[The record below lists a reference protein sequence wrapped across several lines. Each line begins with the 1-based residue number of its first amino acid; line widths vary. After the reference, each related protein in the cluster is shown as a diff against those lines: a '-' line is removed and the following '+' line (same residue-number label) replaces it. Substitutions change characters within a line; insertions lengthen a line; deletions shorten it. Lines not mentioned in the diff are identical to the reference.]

1 MPSFDKSIAAKI
13 RSLLARKPMLGLP
26 TYVRFPL
33 IADWESELYGQL
45 DTMQIELD
53 QTRHE
58 NEILRVDIGK
68 LRTENVQLRTKD
80 EKLGTENEKLKITIA
95 KLSKNSANSS
105 KPSSSDIVKP
115 KSQRKA
121 KKGKRAIG
129 AQHGHPRHE
138 RVPWPSDA
146 TDATHDYHLATCP
159 ECDGK
164 VIPTGGKPKVMQ
176 QVELPVM
183 PVVRHEHRS
192 HPFWCAKCNKVH
204 YMDFP
209 DEVVREGL
217 FKAHLTALVAYMKNV
232 CHASY
237 STIWKFIRDV
247 LHEKVSRGYLRK
259 VVEKVGHALDVTYQ
273 ELLDRLPLETNLNI
287 DETGGKE
294 NGNRFWIWVFK
305 ADLYVLFKIDKS
317 RGSKVLIDVLGEE
330 FIGTIGCDYFSAY
343 RKFMRDFGVTIQFCL
358 AHLIRDVRFLTSLP
372 DVESKAYGKRLLEAV
387 KNLFKVI
394 HESDGMTPEALTGGL
409 ETAKAA
415 IMAAALENIPSKL
428 DKDGKELKREVA
440 NMVKRFRDNGEAYF
454 TFITTPGMDPTNN
467 VAEQA
472 IRFVVIDRLVT
483 QGTRSA
489 KGRHTNE
496 RLWTV
501 IATCALQGRSAYN
514 FMLKAVEAY
523 FRSEPAPSLLTNTV

>member
-1 MPSFDKSIAAKI
+1 
-13 RSLLARKPMLGLP
+13 
-26 TYVRFPL
+26 
-33 IADWESELYGQL
+33 
-45 DTMQIELD
+45 
-53 QTRHE
+53 
-58 NEILRVDIGK
+58 
-68 LRTENVQLRTKD
+68 
-80 EKLGTENEKLKITIA
+80 
-95 KLSKNSANSS
+95 
-105 KPSSSDIVKP
+105 
-115 KSQRKA
+115 
-121 KKGKRAIG
+121 
-129 AQHGHPRHE
+129 
-138 RVPWPSDA
+138 
-146 TDATHDYHLATCP
+146 
-159 ECDGK
+159 
-164 VIPTGGKPKVMQ
+164 
-176 QVELPVM
+176 
-183 PVVRHEHRS
+183 
-192 HPFWCAKCNKVH
+192 
-204 YMDFP
+204 
-209 DEVVREGL
+209 
-217 FKAHLTALVAYMKNV
+217 MKNV

>member
-1 MPSFDKSIAAKI
+1 
-13 RSLLARKPMLGLP
+13 
-26 TYVRFPL
+26 
-33 IADWESELYGQL
+33 
-45 DTMQIELD
+45 
-53 QTRHE
+53 
-58 NEILRVDIGK
+58 
-68 LRTENVQLRTKD
+68 
-80 EKLGTENEKLKITIA
+80 
-95 KLSKNSANSS
+95 
-105 KPSSSDIVKP
+105 
-115 KSQRKA
+115 
-121 KKGKRAIG
+121 
-129 AQHGHPRHE
+129 
-138 RVPWPSDA
+138 
-146 TDATHDYHLATCP
+146 
-159 ECDGK
+159 
-164 VIPTGGKPKVMQ
+164 
-176 QVELPVM
+176 
-183 PVVRHEHRS
+183 
-192 HPFWCAKCNKVH
+192 
-204 YMDFP
+204 
-209 DEVVREGL
+209 
-217 FKAHLTALVAYMKNV
+217 
-232 CHASY
+232 
-237 STIWKFIRDV
+237 
-247 LHEKVSRGYLRK
+247 
-259 VVEKVGHALDVTYQ
+259 
-273 ELLDRLPLETNLNI
+273 
-287 DETGGKE
+287 
-294 NGNRFWIWVFK
+294 
-305 ADLYVLFKIDKS
+305 VLFKIDKS